1 MRRAYEPT
9 TLGELAE
16 AVTRAA
22 EDGSETATDAHEM
35 AMRALVDSL
44 VHAGRADLI
53 EQLVELAGELEE
65 SEADVRRERP
75 AGAGAEAAA

>member
-1 MRRAYEPT
+1 MRRAHEPT

-22 EDGSETATDAHEM
+22 EDGADNATDAHEM

-53 EQLVELAGELEE
+53 EQLVGLAGEIDEE
-65 SEADVRRERP
+65 EPDGRRAP
-75 AGAGAEAAA
+75 GAGVGAEAAA